1 MERFNSSVR
10 ANLNNSNKMKNP
22 PSLKLRRASKIL
34 AIGAHPDD
42 LDFSCAG
49 TTAKLTQQG
58 NEVAYLIIS
67 DGSKGSQ
74 KVKAAPGKL
83 AKIRKEEQKRAAK
96 AVGVNEVI
104 FLGLKDGEIE
114 NTKYLRREIVKAI
127 RKTKPDIVFSFD
139 PANLAFENPYRSHR
153 DHRQAGEAV
162 FDAIFPASGNEFF
175 FPELLKQGY
184 KPHQV
189 KEIWFFASPKP
200 NKIINIAKTIGDKI
214 KALSCHKSQIVNMKE
229 IKKRIKDWARK
240 SGRKKG
246 YKYAEA
252 LRVVTFR

>member
-1 MERFNSSVR
+1 
-10 ANLNNSNKMKNP
+10 MKN
-22 PSLKLRRASKIL
+22 RIL

-42 LDFSCAG
+42 LDFSCSG
-49 TTAKLTQQG
+49 TISKLTRQG
-58 NEVAYLIIS
+58 SEVVYLVIS
-67 DGSKGSQ
+67 DGSKGSHKI
-74 KVKAAPGKL
+74 KVGDSKL
-83 AKIRKEEQKRAAK
+83 AKIRKEEQKREAK

-114 NTKYLRREIVKAI
+114 NTKLLRKEIVKII
-127 RKTKPDIVFSFD
+127 RKTKPDMIFSFD
-139 PANLAFENPYRSHR
+139 PANLAFDNPYRSHR

-162 FDAIFPASGNEFF
+162 FDAIFPASGNESF
-175 FPELLKQGY
+175 FPELLRRGY

-200 NKIINIAKTIGDKI
+200 NKFIDIAKTIGDKI
-214 KALSCHKSQIVNMKE
+214 KALSYHKSQIADMKE
-229 IKKRIKDWARK
+229 VEKRIKDWAKK

-252 LRVVTFR
+252 FRVVKFRR